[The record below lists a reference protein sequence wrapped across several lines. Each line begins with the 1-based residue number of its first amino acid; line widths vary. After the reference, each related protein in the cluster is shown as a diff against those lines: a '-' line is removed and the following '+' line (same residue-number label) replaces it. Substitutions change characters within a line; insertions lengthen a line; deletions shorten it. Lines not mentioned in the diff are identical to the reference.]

1 MPKPITADCLA
12 EARGMAHGFF
22 TREGGVSEGI
32 YAGLNC
38 GAGSRD
44 DRDRVTEN
52 RERVA
57 RHLGTEGARLVTCY
71 QVHSADVLVVT
82 EPWTFATMPRADGLV
97 TNVPGIAV
105 GALAADC
112 APVLLADAEARVVG
126 AAHAGWKGA
135 LGGILEET
143 IATMERIGARR
154 SRIRA
159 ALGPCL
165 GPANYEVGPE
175 FVERFVAADTA
186 NARFFSRRPDGERP
200 YFDLPGYVLMRLSAA
215 GLDTVESCTTCT
227 YADEMR
233 LYSYRRATHR
243 REPDYGRQISAIML
257 TR

>member
-1 MPKPITADCLA
+1 MPNPLTADCLSDLP
-12 EARGMAHGFF
+12 RVAHGFF

-38 GAGSRD
+38 GAGSKD
-44 DRDRVTEN
+44 DRVHVTEN

-57 RHLGTEGARLVTCY
+57 RHLGTNGSSLVTCY
-71 QVHSADVLVVT
+71 QIHSADALIVT

-112 APVLLADAEARVVG
+112 APVLFADPEAKVVG

-135 LGGILEET
+135 LGGILEST
-143 IATMERIGARR
+143 IATMERLGARR

-165 GPANYEVGPE
+165 GPQNYEVGPE
-175 FVERFVAADTA
+175 FAERFVAADAA
-186 NARFFSRRPDGERP
+186 NARFFRRRAESERP
-200 YFDLPGYVLMRLSAA
+200 YFDLPGYVLDRLAVA
-215 GLDTVESCTTCT
+215 GLDTVESCTECT
-227 YADEMR
+227 YADEAR

-243 REPDYGRQISAIML
+243 KEPDYGRQISAIVL
-257 TR
+257 R